1 VTAIVEVA
9 AGNILPAASIFR
21 ANPSVSGFSGFFGNR
36 REPVA
41 EQGV

>member
-1 VTAIVEVA
+1 VVKNPFGRGPFFGLIRVTA
-9 AGNILPAASIFR
+9 
-21 ANPSVSGFSGFFGNR
+21 GFSGFFGNR

>member
-1 VTAIVEVA
+1 MATVRIAMRKS
-9 AGNILPAASIFR
+9 LPDGHVFR
-21 ANPSVSGFSGFFGNR
+21 PNPCVSGFFWFFGDR

>member
-1 VTAIVEVA
+1 MATVRIAVRKS
-9 AGNILPAASIFR
+9 LPDGRVFR
-21 ANPSVSGFSGFFGNR
+21 PNPCVSGYFGFFGNR